1 VKFLLDENLS
11 PSHVRTLRDLG
22 HDAVSVVEM
31 GLSGADDDVVRTAAI
46 EGGRVLVTLDG
57 DFANVLRYP
66 PAATPG
72 VVRFRLHPPTEQAIV
87 RCLSEFSQRTG
98 NNRIALGRHEGS

>member
-11 PSHVRTLRDLG
+11 PLHVRTLRDLE

-31 GLSGADDDVVRTAAI
+31 GLSGADDDMVRTTAI

-57 DFANVLRYP
+57 DA
-66 PAATPG
+66 
-72 VVRFRLHPPTEQAIV
+72 
-87 RCLSEFSQRTG
+87 
-98 NNRIALGRHEGS
+98 RIRIRG